1 MASARISHARA
12 DKQTWG
18 LKCIAPRRRI
28 PKAPNAEPPRPSVR
42 PTMDTTK
49 VASSREAVRPEMFS
63 PVVFFVLVPDQK
75 KETRKGN
82 GKLSDCQP
90 RGLVGLSR
98 VEQEMF

>member
-1 MASARISHARA
+1 
-12 DKQTWG
+12 
-18 LKCIAPRRRI
+18 
-28 PKAPNAEPPRPSVR
+28 
-42 PTMDTTK
+42 MDTTK

-98 VEQEMF
+98 VEQEMFPSHEKRKDGNSEGSPAGLATFTPPGVLYKFDRM